1 MARDIRNRK
10 QSNDGSR
17 IRCKTKTS
25 ILDSLFDDGL
35 PNKDDQHHRLNGRRL
50 AFEMDHSEIDISK
63 ANLVFIKSPK
73 GSGKTKFFS
82 QYLQSMSKHKRVLAM
97 VHRRSLAK
105 SLASNLDL
113 ICYLDNGD
121 FQDEYVIS
129 VDSLTKF
136 DIEKDLP
143 YDILILDE
151 SEQVFR
157 HLLSETTEK
166 NRGKIFRVLV
176 WLIQKA
182 RQIVCADADLTSELT
197 GHLISKL
204 RSSFEQDRII
214 SVVNEWNSGRAIQV
228 YESKQ
233 HLLAELMA
241 AIADGKRV
249 YVPVGELALANSIT
263 SIIDAIRGP
272 DGKPISVLKLTG
284 ETSDDDESLAFF
296 NNPNEETP
304 KYQVLIATSTLST
317 GVSIDVEWFDAVYGL
332 FDRSVYTYQDC
343 DQAISRVRKCD
354 TVKIWI
360 HRGVKARFGSEQA
373 IRLGPVKKEMLTR
386 SYAIPD
392 DDGKLSY
399 GDELYMLVE
408 TRIRWCEQWWRD
420 NRTEQFIDLKLDEGW
435 TVNRIAKNPAMI
447 EAGDEMLTFG
457 KDPDG
462 DKYYK
467 SVFNAD
473 NLSGEEF
480 DELKDQKNVRGPKGK
495 ALAKYWIAHFFE
507 LKSPAEVTMAQIR
520 AYKEHDPRGIMKN
533 AKLLTATRIASI
545 DRDRM
550 ERENVANTRAF
561 TSYDHRTA
569 KRDIFL
575 NAQAASGIHIGDVLN
590 RAKLHV
596 ENEATFN
603 AVKADH
609 HANSREYRMASKK
622 RKDQKEKLRYVVT
635 QDQID
640 SLADYVN
647 GNLSN
652 VNLFF
657 GTNFKTP
664 TAPENKMKVFN
675 TVMGQ
680 LGIEIKKRPKKN
692 GQDRPEYFVDYDRVA
707 ELVAT
712 KDLSEFAGL

>member
-1 MARDIRNRK
+1 MAPRIANKGKRNK
-10 QSNDGSR
+10 GSR
-17 IRCKTKTS
+17 TQWKTKS
-25 ILDSLFDDGL
+25 LLLDSLFEDQFS
-35 PNKDDQHHRLNGRRL
+35 NSDDQIHHLNGKRL
-50 AFEMDHSEIDISK
+50 AIEIAHSGIDISD

-82 QYLQSMSKHKRVLAM
+82 QYLKSKPQKKRVLAI

-105 SLASNLDL
+105 SSASNWDL
-113 ICYLDNGD
+113 VCYLNDGE

-129 VDSLTKF
+129 VDSLIRF

-157 HLLSETTEK
+157 HLLIETTEK
-166 NRGKIFRVLV
+166 TRGKIFRVLV

-182 RQIVCADADLTSELT
+182 EQIICADADLTGDLT

-214 SVVNEWNSGRAIQV
+214 SVINEWNSGRAIQV
-228 YESKQ
+228 YESKL
-233 HLLAELMA
+233 HLLAELIT

-263 SIIDAIRGP
+263 SILDAIRGP
-272 DGKPISVLKLTG
+272 DGNPIKVLKLTG
-284 ETSDDDESLAFF
+284 ETSDDAESLAFF

-354 TVKIWI
+354 TVKVWI
-360 HRGVKARFGSEQA
+360 HRGVKTRFGSEQA
-373 IRLGPVKKEMLTR
+373 IRVGPVKKEMLTR
-386 SYAIPD
+386 SYSIPD
-392 DDGKLSY
+392 DHGKLSY

-420 NRTEQFIDLKLDEGW
+420 NRTEQFIELKLDEGW
-435 TVNRIAKNPAMI
+435 TVNRIAKNLAMI

-457 KDPDG
+457 KNPDG

-480 DELKDQKNVRGPKGK
+480 DELKDKKNVRGPQGK
-495 ALAKYWIAHFFE
+495 ALAKYWIAYFFE

-520 AYKEHDPRGIMKN
+520 AYSEQDPRSIMKN

-545 DRDRM
+545 ERDRM
-550 ERENVANTRAF
+550 ERENAANTRAF
-561 TSYDHRTA
+561 TSFDHRTA

-596 ENEATFN
+596 ENETMFN
-603 AVKADH
+603 AVKAVH

-622 RKDQKEKLRYVVT
+622 RKDQKEKLRCTVT

-640 SLADYVN
+640 SLAEYVN
-647 GNLSN
+647 EKLFD

-675 TVMGQ
+675 TIMGQ